1 MNKAELITDLE
12 TNKSKREVVQMG
24 LGTFDLGM
32 GHQICRQTLRGWQD
46 LPHHLTAWYHQK
58 EELVLAFQ
66 ILSTIMDYLCNENK
80 RTGVAAL
87 ALTQQAM

>member
-1 MNKAELITDLE
+1 MSMAEYLELE

-46 LPHHLTAWYHQK
+46 LPHHLTA
-58 EELVLAFQ
+58 
-66 ILSTIMDYLCNENK
+66 
-80 RTGVAAL
+80 GVAAL